1 MSGVAGRAGPDQDR
15 RFSDDRDRDMTARLS
30 AGVYRRLLAIQYE
43 RKMAGESVSFSEIIG
58 QLLDRAGAA

>member
-1 MSGVAGRAGPDQDR
+1 MSEPIVLEMLPDR
-15 RFSDDRDRDMTARLS
+15 SIRVSGWVHRK
-30 AGVYRRLLAIQYE
+30 LLAIQYQ